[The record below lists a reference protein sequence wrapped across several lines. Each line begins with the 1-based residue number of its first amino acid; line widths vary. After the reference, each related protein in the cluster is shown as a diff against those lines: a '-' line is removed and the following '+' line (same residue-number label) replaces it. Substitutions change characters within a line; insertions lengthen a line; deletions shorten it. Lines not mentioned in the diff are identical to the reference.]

1 MDNRGLVEASDAWLS
16 ELDDFGVFDMAGI
29 ELVVEPGSW
38 LAEVNDSDIVVIDRM
53 TPVAVT
59 SDRLKKVNAVTV
71 AGTAT
76 LVVTPGV

>member
-1 MDNRGLVEASDAWLS
+1 MDNRWLIEASGAWLS
-16 ELDDFGVFDMAGI
+16 ELDDFDVVDMEGI

-38 LAEVNDSDIVVIDRM
+38 PAEVNDSDIVVIDGM

-76 LVVTPGV
+76 LVVPPGV